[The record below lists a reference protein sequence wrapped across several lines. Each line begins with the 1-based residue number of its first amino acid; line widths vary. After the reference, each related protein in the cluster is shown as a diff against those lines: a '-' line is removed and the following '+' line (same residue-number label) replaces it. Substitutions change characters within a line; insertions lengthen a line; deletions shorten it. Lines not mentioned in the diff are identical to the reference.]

1 MLDHSNTQQTFTYSN
16 STIDI
21 LEQGGE
27 CIQNKKSERT
37 ASQIAKSKIDLSISL
52 KKNENMIAVSGI
64 VTRLDELNNKE
75 AEVNNRL
82 ELMPKQR
89 GLPYISYCET
99 IDPDKHL
106 NESNLHL
113 NSYGIRVFAENGVS
127 STRILNINREQR
139 KSMSA
144 ENVDVADTP
153 EPANTILKNL
163 RLANVNHLICA
174 QLKINSVRNKFESL
188 KDIVIDL

>member
-27 CIQNKKSERT
+27 CVQNKKSEQT

-82 ELMPKQR
+82 ELKPKQR
-89 GLPYISYCET
+89 GLPYISHCET

-127 STRILNINREQR
+127 STRILNINRER

-163 RLANVNHLICA
+163 RLANVNRLICA

>member
-21 LEQGGE
+21 LEQGGQ
-27 CIQNKKSERT
+27 CIQSKKSERT

-75 AEVNNRL
+75 GEVNNRL

-89 GLPYISYCET
+89 GLPYISHCET

-127 STRILNINREQR
+127 STRILNINRER

-163 RLANVNHLICA
+163 RLANVNRLICA

>member
-89 GLPYISYCET
+89 GLPYISHCET

-127 STRILNINREQR
+127 STRILNINREG

-163 RLANVNHLICA
+163 RLANVNRLICA

-188 KDIVIDL
+188 KGIVIDL